1 MEGGDARNGGVNW
14 ITGRRR
20 FLEELLYALKGKHR
34 QVLCLCKEA
43 WRQEFYDVIHC
54 DAIGIDGVRLQD
66 YGEEK
71 KAVHCDVISIDGI
84 YLQDN
89 GAKAFLLKALD
100 SFREA
105 LLRRNECNRQ
115 VLQLLA
121 CEPVAL
127 PRWIHVVLAPATMSR
142 VDRSSC
148 DRWQIN

>member
-1 MEGGDARNGGVNW
+1 M
-14 ITGRRR
+14 
-20 FLEELLYALKGKHR
+20 
-34 QVLCLCKEA
+34 
-43 WRQEFYDVIHC
+43 
-54 DAIGIDGVRLQD
+54 
-66 YGEEK
+66 
-71 KAVHCDVISIDGI
+71 HCDVISIDGI
-84 YLQDN
+84 HLQDN

-121 CEPVAL
+121 CELVAL

-142 VDRSSC
+142 VDRFSC